1 LKNTISELEQK
12 LTFLSESEEKVDVL
26 NRLSAYIRS
35 SNINRALE
43 MSITAKEISCKLNY
57 KAGMALSYWNA
68 GICYRLLSKYDLA
81 FKHFD
86 SSYQIFEVEN
96 DVQGMA
102 KVLNSI
108 GNIYANLRNYPSAFQ
123 YLKQSLQLLEK
134 LEEPDLEASVLS
146 NIGVLYQEIGD
157 YSSALEYYHK
167 SIQTYTDYNLSIPE
181 TLLNNIG
188 AVYENL
194 EDYNTALEYYF
205 RSLKLAEEK
214 QNKLDKGFALVN
226 IALVYGD
233 LKKYDEALQYL
244 SESLQILQQIG
255 YKKGEVNS
263 LSHISTSY
271 TGMKELDKALEF
283 QFKVLKLR
291 EEINDISGQA
301 ETLSDIGEIYFNSG
315 KFMASKKYFS
325 DSLNIARKTANKIIE
340 ARNLILI
347 GKLHFK
353 LDEFDEALN
362 CLNKGLKLS
371 EERNAKKDIMEI
383 HKAFY
388 EGYKRMGKIEKALCH
403 HELFYEAE
411 NEINNLE
418 SDKKL
423 KALTA
428 QHRIESAENE
438 KRIALKDNEIY
449 RLRNVELADLNEK
462 LKHVNEEKND
472 FLGITA
478 HDLKNPLSGIISFS
492 KRMQTHAEKLK
503 PEEVMNYSREIEKAS
518 EKMFDIVTKILDISA
533 IESGRRNI
541 QKEQFDPSVLA
552 QRVVL
557 DYRQKAEAKNIE
569 IIFENNANLKIC
581 TDKTALRQILDNL
594 ISNAIKFSPFD
605 KKIFLRVGSNGKLR
619 FEIEDEG
626 PGLTEKDKT
635 KLFGKFTRLSAQP
648 TGGENS
654 TGLGLSITK
663 KLIEILDGTISC
675 ISEQGK
681 GAKFIVELPISRD

>member
-1 LKNTISELEQK
+1 MKNTISELEQK
-12 LTFLSESEEKVDVL
+12 LSSLGQTEERVVVL
-26 NRLSAYIRS
+26 NRLSAYTRS
-35 SNINRALE
+35 SDINHALE
-43 MSITAKEISCKLNY
+43 LSIAAQELSCKINY

-81 FKHFD
+81 FKNLN
-86 SSYQIFEVEN
+86 SSYKIFESEN
-96 DVQGMA
+96 DSQGMA

-108 GNIYANLRNYPSAFQ
+108 GNIYANLKNYPSAFQ
-123 YLKQSLQLLEK
+123 YLKQSLQILEK

-167 SIQTYTDYNLSIPE
+167 SIQSYTENNLSIPE

-214 QNKLDKGFALVN
+214 QNKPDKGFALVN

-233 LKKYDEALQYL
+233 LQRYDDALEYL
-244 SESLQILQQIG
+244 SESMKILQEIG
-255 YKKGEVNS
+255 YKKGEANL
-263 LSHISTSY
+263 LSRISITY
-271 TGMKELDKALEF
+271 KGAEDIDKSLEF

-315 KFMASKKYFS
+315 KHLASKKYFS
-325 DSLNIARKTANKIIE
+325 DSLDIALKTGNKIIE
-340 ARNLILI
+340 TRNLILI

-353 LDEFDEALN
+353 LDEYSEALK
-362 CLNKGLKLS
+362 CLNQGLKLA
-371 EERNAKKDIMEI
+371 EERNAVKDIMEI
-383 HKAFY
+383 HRAFY
-388 EGYKRMGKIEKALCH
+388 EGYKRMGNIEKALFH
-403 HELFYEAE
+403 HELFYKSE

-423 KALTA
+423 KALTV
-428 QHRIESAENE
+428 QHSIKAAENE

-449 RLRNVELADLNEK
+449 RLRNVELAELNER

-478 HDLKNPLSGIISFS
+478 HDLKNPLSGIISFAR
-492 KRMQTHAEKLK
+492 RMQNNAEKMK
-503 PEEVMNYSREIEKAS
+503 PDEVRNYSMEIEKAS

-541 QKEQFDPSVLA
+541 QKEQFDPGVLA
-552 QRVVL
+552 QRVML

-569 IIFENNANLKIC
+569 LIFENNTEIKIC

-594 ISNAIKFSPFD
+594 VSNAIKFSPLN
-605 KKIFLRVGSNGKLR
+605 KKIFICVSINEKIR
-619 FEIEDEG
+619 FEIQDEG
-626 PGLTEKDKT
+626 PGLTEKDKS
-635 KLFGKFTRLSAQP
+635 KLFGKFSRLSAQP

-663 KLIEILDGTISC
+663 KLTEILNGNIYC
-675 ISEQGK
+675 ESEQGK
-681 GAKFIVELPISRD
+681 GAKFIVELPITHD

>member
-1 LKNTISELEQK
+1 MNKDISELERK
-12 LTFLSESEEKVDVL
+12 LGSLQDSDEKVDVL

-35 SNINRALE
+35 SDINRSLDL
-43 MSITAKEISCKLNY
+43 SIQAKELACKLAY
-57 KAGMALSYWNA
+57 RAGMALSYWNS

-81 FKHFD
+81 FKYFD
-86 SSYQIFEVEN
+86 SAYKIFEMEN
-96 DVQGMA
+96 DRQGQA

-123 YLKQSLQLLEK
+123 YLKQSLQILEK

-157 YSSALEYYHK
+157 YSSALEFFHK
-167 SIQTYTDYNLSIPE
+167 SIQTYTENNITIPE

-194 EDYNTALEYYF
+194 ADYNTALEYYF
-205 RSLKLAEEK
+205 QSLKLAEDK
-214 QNKLDKGFALVN
+214 NNKLDRGYALFN
-226 IALVYGD
+226 IALVFGD
-233 LKKYDEALQYL
+233 LQKYDDALNYL
-244 SESLQILQQIG
+244 AESLQLLQQIG
-255 YKKGEVNS
+255 HKHGDSNGLSTISSTFKGS
-263 LSHISTSY
+263 
-271 TGMKELDKALEF
+271 KEFDKALEF

-291 EEINDISGQA
+291 EEINDIGGQA
-301 ETLSDIGEIYFNSG
+301 ETLSDIGEIYFNTG
-315 KFMASKKYFS
+315 KYTASKKYFE
-325 DSLNIARKTANKIIE
+325 DSLNIARNSVNKIIE

-353 LDEFDEALN
+353 LDEYKEAFS
-362 CLNKGLKLS
+362 CLDKGLKLA
-371 EERNAKKDIMEI
+371 EERNAKKDLMEI
-383 HKAFY
+383 HKALY
-388 EGYKRMGKIEKALCH
+388 EGYKRMGKVDKALFH
-403 HELFYEAE
+403 HESFYEIE

-423 KALTA
+423 KVLTV
-428 QHRIESAENE
+428 QHRIKAAENE
-438 KRIALKDNEIY
+438 KKIALKDKEIY
-449 RLRNVELADLNEK
+449 RLRNVELAELNEK

-478 HDLKNPLSGIISFS
+478 HDLKNPLSGIINFS
-492 KRMQTHAEKLK
+492 RRMQNNADKLR
-503 PEEVMNYSREIEKAS
+503 PDEVKNYSHEIDKAA
-518 EKMFDIVTKILDISA
+518 EKMFEIVTKILDISA

-541 QKEQFDPSVLA
+541 QKEVFDPAILA

-569 IIFENNANLKIC
+569 IVFENNVSQKIC
-581 TDKTALRQILDNL
+581 SDKTALRQILDNL
-594 ISNAIKFSPFD
+594 VSNAIKFSPLG
-605 KKIFLRVGSNGKLR
+605 KRVFVRVNSNSKLS

-648 TGGENS
+648 TAGENS

-663 KLIEILDGTISC
+663 KLTEILNGTIYC
-675 ISEQGK
+675 KSEQGE
-681 GAKFIVELPISRD
+681 GAKFIVEIPIQGD